1 MIILIFVPRSP
12 MMIMFIIPVILLI
25 YWYIRCNND
34 TFEEIDKGFNESF
47 EEQMKAERMKVEL
60 ITNVSHDLKTPLTS
74 IISYVDLLSK
84 EEDLSET
91 ARDYISILSEKSDR
105 LNKMVVDVF
114 DLAKSTSGNIQLDLQ
129 TLDLKKTYR
138 ADIGGGHDR

>member
-138 ADIGGGHDR
+138 ADIGGHDR

>member
-138 ADIGGGHDR
+138 ADIGGT